1 VALVLAA
8 AQLAVAVLPVDFPP
22 VAKRRALSQELPALS
37 RLAAEWLAAGFVAQA
52 QQRVWVSGQL
62 YSVRSSSRELPADF
76 PLALAQ
82 SLWRVYWIQLWLI
95 AAQLAAR
102 EQLQEQRLARTLLV

>member
-1 VALVLAA
+1 LQEEPAALRQEWVPLVLAA
-8 AQLAVAVLPVDFPP
+8 AQLAVAGLPVDFPP
-22 VAKRRALSQELPALS
+22 VAERRALSLPADFLV
-37 RLAAEWLAAGFVAQA
+37 RA
-52 QQRVWVSGQL
+52 QQMVRVSGQL

-82 SLWRVYWIQLWLI
+82 SLWRVCWIQLWLI

-102 EQLQEQRLARTLLV
+102 EQRLARTLLV